1 MYKNIKV
8 EAEFKR
14 QSGIYKIIINN
25 SFYIGSACN
34 LYQRLHQHKSNLI
47 NNKHHNKY
55 LQNVF
60 NKYKIV
66 NFEIISICPKEY
78 LLKMEQWFIDN
89 LKPKYN
95 IRKEVHSNY
104 GLKMSNETK
113 IKHSKRALKWHKDF
127 GFTKET
133 IEKMKK
139 AAKGRKPSIKTVE
152 AAIKANKNRIYTDEI
167 KNKMRLSAIKNRK
180 ESLNYN
186 FKGEKNS
193 QSKLKDSQIL
203 EIRKKIKDGV
213 KGSMLALEYNVSKY
227 CISLIKNNKTYSHVS

>member
-78 LLKMEQWFIDN
+78 LLKVEQWFIDN

-95 IRKEVHSNY
+95 IRKEAHSNY
-104 GLKMSNETK
+104 GL
-113 IKHSKRALKWHKDF
+113 D
-127 GFTKET
+127 
-133 IEKMKK
+133 
-139 AAKGRKPSIKTVE
+139 
-152 AAIKANKNRIYTDEI
+152 
-167 KNKMRLSAIKNRK
+167 
-180 ESLNYN
+180 
-186 FKGEKNS
+186 
-193 QSKLKDSQIL
+193 IL
-203 EIRKKIKDGV
+203 HFR
-213 KGSMLALEYNVSKY
+213 
-227 CISLIKNNKTYSHVS
+227 